1 MAQFILDTGDGR
13 KATVDAPAGSTREQV
28 IDRYNQALQRQLDAP
43 RIADENRLQQGRE
56 ARRRAGDAQ
65 MAAYKPTI
73 MDYVAEV
80 PKGLVGGA
88 AGMIESGALGI
99 AALLPEEAENVVR
112 DGIKYVGGA
121 AQEYVEPTQNTGDS
135 VPRKFSEALGSFA
148 GLAGVFAANPYAGVA
163 TAVGAGVGEASE
175 RARAADATQ
184 DERNLAALLGVLPG
198 ALELVPISRFV
209 KGVKALKTGTVSQS
223 KLITNRIKRA
233 GLEGGIEGAQE
244 TASSIAQ
251 NMIEQGY
258 NPEKGTF
265 DGSGEAAGYGFSVGA
280 FAQTMLDLATPRSR
294 VGANTSDQ
302 SDVDSEEERSTTIRT
317 TEAPSLADA
326 RIAISESLD
335 KTGEVDFNTLRT
347 LDAPALDIEKIINE
361 EKAKRNIVD
370 EDYSELGELLTGPRG
385 VQNKTRFDEAVAKGK
400 YQGNLRENYERFI
413 ADSPWFEKDLS
424 FEEYV
429 RGTKKGSP
437 KSSIE
442 GGMGLASLKDMELAT
457 KTSADIKSKL
467 DRVSTD
473 RATELLS
480 DLGTQQQTSARI
492 DRQLKAIDPERDGR
506 LDRAAATAGSD
517 VARGLANLRPEAQ
530 MDLATDPRRTA
541 EERAQL
547 ELFPEQVREDALG
560 RETLREPIPATAD
573 RAPSGPDLRE
583 AAPTT
588 DVADQLDPYRS
599 DLLSFLPDGLEGA
612 RRRKADQQETDLAER
627 SDAQTALKQLSAQET
642 ADAKQVTDRLAET
655 DATRTKVLQDT
666 IANAGE
672 LRRPEALRKTYE
684 DALTAAGVTNA
695 KATPQEVISL
705 KRASDA
711 IRAKSPAPNVDNII
725 VPPALEAVTDPRQT
739 DMEAQV
745 APKPVTPTQASFA
758 GMGRSAKLGTPPM
771 RPGQDTSATA
781 EPTVE
786 PRIIDEKFLDNLQ
799 IRPQAAVRKRTMG
812 KDFNDPVVRADIA
825 SYAGLKSTPLEAKN
839 QINRLLDDTDIK
851 QTSIFDKKKSPNK
864 RAKSDAK
871 PDADKTK
878 PPNAKAS
885 GDGDAGAGSKRK
897 SDRKT
902 RAAAG
907 APRVGTPDGS
917 GVGSSSGSSSKPSS
931 GASKSNTTLDEAN
944 AKLDKAKRDK
954 NKREAAA
961 RAAEAAKKRKEEVK
975 KEVKNVDPNRN
986 KATAKRLVS
995 AAKGTSASDAD
1006 TTKRNAIGGG
1016 TTDPSA
1022 PKLNLPP
1029 KPKAPVTTPVRQ
1041 RRNRPT
1047 SADYLVE
1054 KHSERSQ
1061 PFQDELQENSDLRY
1075 SKNPFSEADNAQ
1087 ILALL
1092 DRKLKDVET
1101 KGDLNLLGVRAY
1113 LSRFPNP
1120 ADGIRLAVEDVA
1132 TQNPMA
1138 KVDGVGETLAELGL
1152 HLSGVGRNK
1161 TQTDIKGKFPSKQ
1174 PSQAERLIAWVRANL
1189 SAEANNELTKMQ
1201 TKAQNAV
1208 IRSILVDPAN
1218 VEIIAQFNKLRAASD
1233 RRQKGIDAVLVDV
1246 IKPQDLVDDGIITAK
1261 EADELFYWK
1270 DDRYY
1275 LALSSDAVVGL
1286 DVPAHSSVVNAL
1298 KNGNLRDALLFVS
1311 QTSPNKQTRQLARKF
1326 ADVTGNTKV
1335 VIKKDLKLDGRPVAG
1350 LFEPRTNT
1358 ITLDADAGINL
1369 HTLMHE
1375 MSHAAGSA
1383 AIADKSSQLAIKLN
1397 ELFKRVKGSLNR
1409 ESGTANLQEFF
1420 AEAMANSEFRSE
1432 LSAIN
1437 MKGEPVTAL
1446 QRFFNIM
1453 QNFLRKFTGA
1463 PSVNLT
1469 ALQKIDS
1476 LTDALL
1482 APAPQNRNASP
1493 LPMATMDTTRKG
1505 VQSFMSGVVDGTQK
1519 AVSEG
1524 SREQLKNDTKDFF
1537 TQTISKNGKNL
1548 LMGLSGS
1555 QTLGDIAQAVG
1566 LGNLGYDLDKVMA
1579 QQRGA
1584 IMNAEAK
1591 VKDQIEAIVT
1601 NLNRGDKAV
1610 VEKRTK
1616 ALNTIIYDNNFGATI
1631 FQVDP
1636 NDKRSEYLN
1645 KKGETK
1651 IDAEGN
1657 KLVDIWDAQR
1667 KHWNDM
1673 GPEGQKAFNDMRK
1686 VYEEQ
1691 YATMKEVLFKQV
1703 DDSLGD
1709 TDTAKQLK
1717 NTITKQLFDKS
1728 KLKVYFPLLREG
1740 DFVLRYDVKN
1750 IDPAKRIANVLQTFE
1765 TAAERD
1771 DAKAII
1777 EANSDYENVTTSDG
1791 DLTLAQMKSVPSV
1804 FVQDTLSV
1812 LKKAKVPDSV
1822 QKEVLQLFI
1831 KTLPETSFAKA
1842 LQGRKGT
1849 PGYMQDSVLA
1859 LKSKAYN
1866 IASQAQ
1872 KIKYGAAIRALELK
1886 IKDAPRPKDPPA
1898 AGKTLSGK
1906 ILRGLEKTTL
1916 ADFDAVKTELYK
1928 RAEFAR
1934 EGAKN
1939 KNFEEIGRRLNQTAF
1954 IYTIGFNASS
1964 AMVNLSQIP
1973 LFVAPYLGG
1982 QYGYKKTHAAIKSA
1996 YGNVIKSKSRNGS
2009 FNSLFEYYKR
2019 ADDGTLQLRDRAEL
2033 NLPDGAEGDA
2043 KYLELGRMTQLV
2055 DAARGRGLLQSSALA
2070 ESMGLTE
2077 YSRIAKGG
2085 RVGRTMDNVSVLSAT
2100 LFNHGEQMNR
2110 QVTLMASFNLA
2121 LDAKTG
2127 GKPETA
2133 TADQIDAAVQDAI
2146 YNTQQTNGG
2155 TFLESAPR
2163 LSQQHIGRVALM
2175 YKSYGLQMYYTML
2188 KTAKIAFDGDK
2199 GKLFGPKGSPERK
2212 AAWKQLIGLHG
2223 TAMLFAG
2230 VQGLP
2235 LYGAVRLITN
2245 LFFLDDEEDDFDTIV
2260 RKHIGEGWY
2269 KGGITAATGLDV
2281 STRVALTGLLLQ
2293 QNRYNNDPSLEESL
2307 GFYLGGPALSVA
2319 KRLGR
2324 GVDDLYNGETER
2336 GIENLLPAGVANAY
2350 KSSFGRYQQDGGA
2363 FTRRQDPIYD
2373 DISAGEQLFWAL
2385 GIAPKEYTLRQDK
2398 AMIGKRID
2406 TAVNKKRSD
2415 LLKKYYVASRMY
2427 DSAEMLDI
2435 STKMMDFSLR
2445 HPDAAID
2452 RDTIERSMKKHA
2464 TSSEQMYNGVS
2475 FSSLYGDTIR
2485 MMLGEFEQ

>member
-73 MDYVAEV
+73 MDYIAEV

-88 AGMIESGALGI
+88 AGIIESGALGI

-135 VPRKFSEALGSFA
+135 VPRKFSEALGSFV

-163 TAVGAGVGEASE
+163 TAVGAGAGEASE

-198 ALELVPISRFV
+198 ALELVPINRFV

-385 VQNKTRFDEAVAKGK
+385 VQDKTRFDEAVAKGK
-400 YQGNLRENYERFI
+400 YQGNLRENYERHR
-413 ADSPWFEKDLS
+413 AANPLTAMS

-429 RGTKKGSP
+429 ES
-437 KSSIE
+437 
-442 GGMGLASLKDMELAT
+442 GMGTSSLEDMELADR
-457 KTSADIKSKL
+457 TSAGIKSKL
-467 DRVSTD
+467 DRVATD

-506 LDRAAATAGSD
+506 LDRAVATAGSD
-517 VARGLANLRPEAQ
+517 VARGLASLRPEAQ
-530 MDLATDPRRTA
+530 MDLATDPRRTE

-560 RETLREPIPATAD
+560 RETLRESIPATAA
-573 RAPSGPDLRE
+573 RAPTGPDLRE

-588 DVADQLDPYRS
+588 DAADQLDPYRS

-695 KATPQEVISL
+695 KATSQEVISL

-711 IRAKSPAPNVDNII
+711 IRAKSPAPDVDNII

-745 APKPVTPTQASFA
+745 APKPVTPTQDSFA

-771 RPGQDTSATA
+771 RPGQDTFATT

-825 SYAGLKSTPLEAKN
+825 SYAGLKSTQLEAKN
-839 QINRLLDDTDIK
+839 QINRLLDETDLK
-851 QTSIFDKKKSPNK
+851 QDSIFDKKEPPNK
-864 RAKSDAK
+864 RAKSNAK
-871 PDADKTK
+871 PDANKTK
-878 PPNAKAS
+878 PPNARAS

-897 SDRKT
+897 SNREA

-907 APRVGTPDGS
+907 ASRVRTPNGS

-931 GASKSNTTLDEAN
+931 GASKSDTTLDEAN
-944 AKLDKAKRDK
+944 AKLDKAKQDK

-961 RAAEAAKKRKEEVK
+961 ASNAVKKRKEEVK

-995 AAKGTSASDAD
+995 AAKDTSASDAD

-1016 TTDPSA
+1016 TTDPDA

-1041 RRNRPT
+1041 RKDRPT

-1054 KHSERSQ
+1054 RHSERTQ

-1493 LPMATMDTTRKG
+1493 LPMAMMDTTRKG

-1939 KNFEEIGRRLNQTAF
+1939 KNFEEVGRRLNQTAF

-2199 GKLFGPKGSPERK
+2199 GKLFGPEGSPERK

-2324 GVDDLYNGETER
+2324 GVNDLYNGETER

-2385 GIAPKEYTLRQDK
+2385 GVAPKEYTLRQDK

>member
-73 MDYVAEV
+73 MDYIAEV

-88 AGMIESGALGI
+88 AGIIESGALGI

-135 VPRKFSEALGSFA
+135 VPRKFSEALGSFV

-163 TAVGAGVGEASE
+163 TAVGAGAGEASE

-198 ALELVPISRFV
+198 ALELVPINRFV

-385 VQNKTRFDEAVAKGK
+385 VQDKTRFDEAVAKGK
-400 YQGNLRENYERFI
+400 YQGNLRENYERHR
-413 ADSPWFEKDLS
+413 AANPLTAMS

-429 RGTKKGSP
+429 ES
-437 KSSIE
+437 
-442 GGMGLASLKDMELAT
+442 GMGTSSLEDMELADR
-457 KTSADIKSKL
+457 TSAGIKSKL
-467 DRVSTD
+467 DRVATD

-506 LDRAAATAGSD
+506 LDRAVATAGSD
-517 VARGLANLRPEAQ
+517 VARGLASLRPEAQ
-530 MDLATDPRRTA
+530 MDLATDPRRTE

-560 RETLREPIPATAD
+560 RETLRESIPATAA
-573 RAPSGPDLRE
+573 RAPTGPDLRE

-588 DVADQLDPYRS
+588 DAADQLDPYRS

-695 KATPQEVISL
+695 KATSQEVISL

-711 IRAKSPAPNVDNII
+711 IRAKSPAPDVDNII

-745 APKPVTPTQASFA
+745 APKPVTPTQDSFA

-771 RPGQDTSATA
+771 RPGQDTFATT

-825 SYAGLKSTPLEAKN
+825 SYAGLKSTQLEAKN
-839 QINRLLDDTDIK
+839 QINRLLDETDLK
-851 QTSIFDKKKSPNK
+851 QDSIFDKKEPPNK
-864 RAKSDAK
+864 RAKSNAK

-878 PPNAKAS
+878 PPNARAS

-897 SDRKT
+897 SNREA

-907 APRVGTPDGS
+907 ASRVRTPNGS

-931 GASKSNTTLDEAN
+931 GASKSDTTLDEAN
-944 AKLDKAKRDK
+944 AKLDKAKQDK

-961 RAAEAAKKRKEEVK
+961 ASNAVKKRKEEVK

-995 AAKGTSASDAD
+995 AAKDTSASDAD

-1016 TTDPSA
+1016 TTDPDA

-1041 RRNRPT
+1041 RKDRPT

-1054 KHSERSQ
+1054 RHSERTQ

-1939 KNFEEIGRRLNQTAF
+1939 KNFEEVGRRLNQTAF

-2019 ADDGTLQLRDRAEL
+2019 AEDGTLQLRDRAEL

-2199 GKLFGPKGSPERK
+2199 GKLFGPEGSPERK

-2324 GVDDLYNGETER
+2324 GVNDLYNGETER

-2385 GIAPKEYTLRQDK
+2385 GVAPKEYTLRQDK

>member
-73 MDYVAEV
+73 MDYIAEV

-88 AGMIESGALGI
+88 AGIIESGALGI

-135 VPRKFSEALGSFA
+135 VPRKFSEALGSFV

-163 TAVGAGVGEASE
+163 TAVGAGAGEASE

-198 ALELVPISRFV
+198 ALELVPINRFV

-385 VQNKTRFDEAVAKGK
+385 VQDKTRFDEAVAKGK
-400 YQGNLRENYERFI
+400 YQGNLRENYERHR
-413 ADSPWFEKDLS
+413 AANPLTAMS

-429 RGTKKGSP
+429 ES
-437 KSSIE
+437 
-442 GGMGLASLKDMELAT
+442 GMGTSSLEDMELADR
-457 KTSADIKSKL
+457 TSAGIKSKL
-467 DRVSTD
+467 DRVATD

-506 LDRAAATAGSD
+506 LDRAVATAGSD
-517 VARGLANLRPEAQ
+517 VARGLASLRPEAQ
-530 MDLATDPRRTA
+530 MDLATDPRRTE

-560 RETLREPIPATAD
+560 RETLRESIPATAA
-573 RAPSGPDLRE
+573 RAPTGPDLRE

-588 DVADQLDPYRS
+588 DAADQLDPYRS

-672 LRRPEALRKTYE
+672 LRRPEVLRKTYE

-695 KATPQEVISL
+695 KATSQEVISL

-711 IRAKSPAPNVDNII
+711 IRAKSPAPDVDNII

-745 APKPVTPTQASFA
+745 APKPVTPTQDSFA

-771 RPGQDTSATA
+771 RPGQDTFATT

-825 SYAGLKSTPLEAKN
+825 SYAGLKSTQLEAKN
-839 QINRLLDDTDIK
+839 QINRLLDETDLK
-851 QTSIFDKKKSPNK
+851 QDSIFDKKEPPNK
-864 RAKSDAK
+864 RAKSNAK

-878 PPNAKAS
+878 PPNARAS

-897 SDRKT
+897 SNREART
-902 RAAAG
+902 VAG
-907 APRVGTPDGS
+907 APRVGTPNGS
-917 GVGSSSGSSSKPSS
+917 GVGSSSGSSSKSSS
-931 GASKSNTTLDEAN
+931 GASKSDTTLDEAN
-944 AKLDKAKRDK
+944 AKLDKAKQDK

-961 RAAEAAKKRKEEVK
+961 ASNAVKKRKEEVK

-995 AAKGTSASDAD
+995 AAKDTSASDAD

-1016 TTDPSA
+1016 TTDPDA

-1041 RRNRPT
+1041 RKDRPT

-1054 KHSERSQ
+1054 RHSERTQ

-1939 KNFEEIGRRLNQTAF
+1939 KNFEEVGRRLNQTAF

-2199 GKLFGPKGSPERK
+2199 GKLFGPEGSPERK

-2324 GVDDLYNGETER
+2324 GVNDLYNGETER

-2385 GIAPKEYTLRQDK
+2385 GVAPKEYTLRQDK

>member
-73 MDYVAEV
+73 MDYIAEV

-88 AGMIESGALGI
+88 AGIIESGALGI

-135 VPRKFSEALGSFA
+135 VPRKFSEALGSFV

-163 TAVGAGVGEASE
+163 TAVGAGAGEASE

-198 ALELVPISRFV
+198 ALELVPINRFV

-385 VQNKTRFDEAVAKGK
+385 VQDKTRFDEAVAKGK
-400 YQGNLRENYERFI
+400 YQGNLRENYERHR
-413 ADSPWFEKDLS
+413 AANPLTAMS

-429 RGTKKGSP
+429 ES
-437 KSSIE
+437 
-442 GGMGLASLKDMELAT
+442 GMGTSSLEDMELADR
-457 KTSADIKSKL
+457 TSAGIKSKL
-467 DRVSTD
+467 DRVATD

-506 LDRAAATAGSD
+506 LDRAVATAGSD
-517 VARGLANLRPEAQ
+517 VARGLASLRPEAQ
-530 MDLATDPRRTA
+530 MDLATDPRRTE

-560 RETLREPIPATAD
+560 RETLRESIPATAA
-573 RAPSGPDLRE
+573 RAPTGPDLRE

-588 DVADQLDPYRS
+588 DAADQLDPYRS

-672 LRRPEALRKTYE
+672 LRRPEVLRKTYE

-695 KATPQEVISL
+695 KATSQEVISL

-711 IRAKSPAPNVDNII
+711 IRAKSPAPDVDNII

-758 GMGRSAKLGTPPM
+758 GMGRDAKLGTPPM
-771 RPGQDTSATA
+771 RPGQDTFATA

-786 PRIIDEKFLDNLQ
+786 PRIIDEEFLDNLQ
-799 IRPQAAVRKRTMG
+799 INKQAAVRKRTIG
-812 KDFNDPVVRADIA
+812 KDFNDPAVRADIA
-825 SYAGLKSTPLEAKN
+825 SYAGLNMSGPKFEEARN
-839 QINRLLDDTDIK
+839 QINRLLDETDLK
-851 QTSIFDKKKSPNK
+851 QDSIFDKKEPPNK
-864 RAKSDAK
+864 RAKSNAK
-871 PDADKTK
+871 PDANKTK
-878 PPNAKAS
+878 PPNARAS

-897 SDRKT
+897 SNREART
-902 RAAAG
+902 VAG
-907 APRVGTPDGS
+907 APRVGTPNGS
-917 GVGSSSGSSSKPSS
+917 GVGSSSGSSSKSSS
-931 GASKSNTTLDEAN
+931 GASKSDTTLDEAN
-944 AKLDKAKRDK
+944 AKLDKAKQDK

-961 RAAEAAKKRKEEVK
+961 ASNAVKKRKEEVK

-995 AAKGTSASDAD
+995 AAKDTSASDAD

-1016 TTDPSA
+1016 TTDPDA

-1041 RRNRPT
+1041 RKDRPT

-1054 KHSERSQ
+1054 RHSERTQ

-1939 KNFEEIGRRLNQTAF
+1939 KNFEEVGRRLNQTAF

-2199 GKLFGPKGSPERK
+2199 GKLFGPEGSPERK

-2324 GVDDLYNGETER
+2324 GVNDLYNGETER

-2385 GIAPKEYTLRQDK
+2385 GVAPKEYTLRQDK

>member
-73 MDYVAEV
+73 MDYIAEV

-88 AGMIESGALGI
+88 AGIIESGALGI

-135 VPRKFSEALGSFA
+135 VPRKFSEALGSFV

-163 TAVGAGVGEASE
+163 TAVGAGAGEASE

-198 ALELVPISRFV
+198 ALELVPINRFV

-385 VQNKTRFDEAVAKGK
+385 VQDKTRFDEAVAKGK
-400 YQGNLRENYERFI
+400 YQGNLRENYERHR
-413 ADSPWFEKDLS
+413 AANPLTAMS

-429 RGTKKGSP
+429 ES
-437 KSSIE
+437 
-442 GGMGLASLKDMELAT
+442 GMGTSSLEDMELADR
-457 KTSADIKSKL
+457 TSAGIKSKL
-467 DRVSTD
+467 DRVATD

-506 LDRAAATAGSD
+506 LDRAVATAGSD
-517 VARGLANLRPEAQ
+517 VARGLASLRPEAQ
-530 MDLATDPRRTA
+530 MDLATDPRRTE

-560 RETLREPIPATAD
+560 RETLRESIPATAA
-573 RAPSGPDLRE
+573 RAPTGPDLRE

-588 DVADQLDPYRS
+588 DAADQLDPYRS

-672 LRRPEALRKTYE
+672 LRRPEVLRKTYE

-695 KATPQEVISL
+695 KATSQEVISL

-711 IRAKSPAPNVDNII
+711 IRAKSPAPDVDNII

-745 APKPVTPTQASFA
+745 APKPVTPTQDSFA

-771 RPGQDTSATA
+771 RPGQDTFATT

-825 SYAGLKSTPLEAKN
+825 SYAGLKSTQLEAKN
-839 QINRLLDDTDIK
+839 QINRLLDETDLK
-851 QTSIFDKKKSPNK
+851 QDSIFDKKEPPNK
-864 RAKSDAK
+864 RAKSNAK

-878 PPNAKAS
+878 PPNARAS

-897 SDRKT
+897 SNREA

-907 APRVGTPDGS
+907 ASRVRTPNGS

-931 GASKSNTTLDEAN
+931 GASKSDTTLDEAN
-944 AKLDKAKRDK
+944 AKLDKAKQDK

-961 RAAEAAKKRKEEVK
+961 ASNAVKKRKEEVK

-995 AAKGTSASDAD
+995 AAKDTSASDAD

-1016 TTDPSA
+1016 TTDPDA

-1041 RRNRPT
+1041 RKDRPT

-1054 KHSERSQ
+1054 RHSERTQ

-1939 KNFEEIGRRLNQTAF
+1939 KNFEEVGRRLNQTAF

-2199 GKLFGPKGSPERK
+2199 GKLFGPEGSPERK

-2324 GVDDLYNGETER
+2324 GVNDLYNGETER

-2385 GIAPKEYTLRQDK
+2385 GVAPKEYTLRQDK

>member
-73 MDYVAEV
+73 MDYIAEV

-88 AGMIESGALGI
+88 AGIIESGALGI

-135 VPRKFSEALGSFA
+135 VPRKFSEALGSFV

-163 TAVGAGVGEASE
+163 TAVGAGAGEASE

-198 ALELVPISRFV
+198 ALELVPINRFV

-385 VQNKTRFDEAVAKGK
+385 VQDKTRFDEAVAKGK
-400 YQGNLRENYERFI
+400 YQGNLRENYERHR
-413 ADSPWFEKDLS
+413 AANPLTAMS

-429 RGTKKGSP
+429 ES
-437 KSSIE
+437 
-442 GGMGLASLKDMELAT
+442 GMGTSSLEDMELADR
-457 KTSADIKSKL
+457 TSAGIKSKL
-467 DRVSTD
+467 DRVATD

-506 LDRAAATAGSD
+506 LDRAVATAGSD
-517 VARGLANLRPEAQ
+517 VARGLASLRPEAQ
-530 MDLATDPRRTA
+530 MDLATDPRRTE

-560 RETLREPIPATAD
+560 RETLRESIPATAA
-573 RAPSGPDLRE
+573 RAPTGPDLRE

-588 DVADQLDPYRS
+588 DAADQLDPYRS

-672 LRRPEALRKTYE
+672 LRRPEVLRKTYE

-695 KATPQEVISL
+695 KATSQEVISL

-711 IRAKSPAPNVDNII
+711 IRAKSPAPDVDNII

-745 APKPVTPTQASFA
+745 APKPVTPTQDSFA

-771 RPGQDTSATA
+771 RPGQDTFATT

-825 SYAGLKSTPLEAKN
+825 SYAGLKSTQLEAKN
-839 QINRLLDDTDIK
+839 QINRLLDETDLK
-851 QTSIFDKKKSPNK
+851 QDSIFDKKEPPNK
-864 RAKSDAK
+864 RAKSNAK

-878 PPNAKAS
+878 PPNARAS

-897 SDRKT
+897 SNREA

-907 APRVGTPDGS
+907 ASRVRTPNGS

-931 GASKSNTTLDEAN
+931 GASKSDTTLDEAN
-944 AKLDKAKRDK
+944 AKLDKAKQDK

-961 RAAEAAKKRKEEVK
+961 ASNAVKKRKEEVK

-995 AAKGTSASDAD
+995 AAKDTSASDAD

-1016 TTDPSA
+1016 TTDPDA

-1041 RRNRPT
+1041 RKDRPT

-1054 KHSERSQ
+1054 RHSERTQ

-1161 TQTDIKGKFPSKQ
+1161 TQIDIKGKFPSKQ

-1397 ELFKRVKGSLNR
+1397 ELFKRVKGNKHEGR
-1409 ESGTANLQEFF
+1409 TCYC
-1420 AEAMANSEFRSE
+1420 
-1432 LSAIN
+1432 
-1437 MKGEPVTAL
+1437 VTAIL
-1446 QRFFNIM
+1446 QH
-1453 QNFLRKFTGA
+1453 
-1463 PSVNLT
+1463 
-1469 ALQKIDS
+1469 
-1476 LTDALL
+1476 
-1482 APAPQNRNASP
+1482 
-1493 LPMATMDTTRKG
+1493 
-1505 VQSFMSGVVDGTQK
+1505 
-1519 AVSEG
+1519 
-1524 SREQLKNDTKDFF
+1524 
-1537 TQTISKNGKNL
+1537 
-1548 LMGLSGS
+1548 
-1555 QTLGDIAQAVG
+1555 
-1566 LGNLGYDLDKVMA
+1566 
-1579 QQRGA
+1579 
-1584 IMNAEAK
+1584 NAE
-1591 VKDQIEAIVT
+1591 
-1601 NLNRGDKAV
+1601 
-1610 VEKRTK
+1610 
-1616 ALNTIIYDNNFGATI
+1616 F
-1631 FQVDP
+1631 
-1636 NDKRSEYLN
+1636 
-1645 KKGETK
+1645 
-1651 IDAEGN
+1651 
-1657 KLVDIWDAQR
+1657 
-1667 KHWNDM
+1667 
-1673 GPEGQKAFNDMRK
+1673 
-1686 VYEEQ
+1686 
-1691 YATMKEVLFKQV
+1691 
-1703 DDSLGD
+1703 
-1709 TDTAKQLK
+1709 
-1717 NTITKQLFDKS
+1717 
-1728 KLKVYFPLLREG
+1728 
-1740 DFVLRYDVKN
+1740 
-1750 IDPAKRIANVLQTFE
+1750 
-1765 TAAERD
+1765 
-1771 DAKAII
+1771 
-1777 EANSDYENVTTSDG
+1777 
-1791 DLTLAQMKSVPSV
+1791 LT
-1804 FVQDTLSV
+1804 
-1812 LKKAKVPDSV
+1812 
-1822 QKEVLQLFI
+1822 
-1831 KTLPETSFAKA
+1831 
-1842 LQGRKGT
+1842 
-1849 PGYMQDSVLA
+1849 
-1859 LKSKAYN
+1859 
-1866 IASQAQ
+1866 
-1872 KIKYGAAIRALELK
+1872 
-1886 IKDAPRPKDPPA
+1886 
-1898 AGKTLSGK
+1898 
-1906 ILRGLEKTTL
+1906 
-1916 ADFDAVKTELYK
+1916 
-1928 RAEFAR
+1928 
-1934 EGAKN
+1934 
-1939 KNFEEIGRRLNQTAF
+1939 
-1954 IYTIGFNASS
+1954 
-1964 AMVNLSQIP
+1964 
-1973 LFVAPYLGG
+1973 
-1982 QYGYKKTHAAIKSA
+1982 
-1996 YGNVIKSKSRNGS
+1996 
-2009 FNSLFEYYKR
+2009 
-2019 ADDGTLQLRDRAEL
+2019 
-2033 NLPDGAEGDA
+2033 
-2043 KYLELGRMTQLV
+2043 
-2055 DAARGRGLLQSSALA
+2055 
-2070 ESMGLTE
+2070 
-2077 YSRIAKGG
+2077 
-2085 RVGRTMDNVSVLSAT
+2085 
-2100 LFNHGEQMNR
+2100 
-2110 QVTLMASFNLA
+2110 
-2121 LDAKTG
+2121 
-2127 GKPETA
+2127 
-2133 TADQIDAAVQDAI
+2133 
-2146 YNTQQTNGG
+2146 
-2155 TFLESAPR
+2155 
-2163 LSQQHIGRVALM
+2163 
-2175 YKSYGLQMYYTML
+2175 
-2188 KTAKIAFDGDK
+2188 
-2199 GKLFGPKGSPERK
+2199 
-2212 AAWKQLIGLHG
+2212 
-2223 TAMLFAG
+2223 
-2230 VQGLP
+2230 
-2235 LYGAVRLITN
+2235 
-2245 LFFLDDEEDDFDTIV
+2245 
-2260 RKHIGEGWY
+2260 
-2269 KGGITAATGLDV
+2269 
-2281 STRVALTGLLLQ
+2281 
-2293 QNRYNNDPSLEESL
+2293 
-2307 GFYLGGPALSVA
+2307 
-2319 KRLGR
+2319 
-2324 GVDDLYNGETER
+2324 
-2336 GIENLLPAGVANAY
+2336 
-2350 KSSFGRYQQDGGA
+2350 
-2363 FTRRQDPIYD
+2363 
-2373 DISAGEQLFWAL
+2373 
-2385 GIAPKEYTLRQDK
+2385 
-2398 AMIGKRID
+2398 
-2406 TAVNKKRSD
+2406 
-2415 LLKKYYVASRMY
+2415 
-2427 DSAEMLDI
+2427 
-2435 STKMMDFSLR
+2435 
-2445 HPDAAID
+2445 
-2452 RDTIERSMKKHA
+2452 
-2464 TSSEQMYNGVS
+2464 
-2475 FSSLYGDTIR
+2475 
-2485 MMLGEFEQ
+2485 

>member
-1 MAQFILDTGDGR
+1 MAQFTLDTGDGR
-13 KATVDAPAGSTREQV
+13 KTTVDAPAGSTREQV

-43 RIADENRLQQGRE
+43 RIADENRLQQERE

-88 AGMIESGALGI
+88 AGMLESGALGI

-121 AQEYVEPTQNTGDS
+121 AQEYVEPTQNAGDS

-148 GLAGVFAANPYAGVA
+148 GLAGVFAANPVAGIA

-184 DERNLAALLGVLPG
+184 EERNLAALLGVLPG
-198 ALELVPISRFV
+198 ALELVPINRFV
-209 KGVKALKTGTVSQS
+209 KGVKLLRKGESAADAGSTVTAVGSNTIVTQNR
-223 KLITNRIKRA
+223 LIANRIKRA

-265 DGSGEAAGYGFSVGA
+265 DGSSEAAGYGFSVGA
-280 FAQTMLDLATPRSR
+280 FAKTMLDLATPRTR
-294 VGANTSDQ
+294 GEANA
-302 SDVDSEEERSTTIRT
+302 DVDSEEKQSTTIRT
-317 TEAPSLADA
+317 QDQFADVEERSTALDDRMVDLSLAE
-326 RIAISESLD
+326 RIKREIAE
-335 KTGEVDFNTLRT
+335 TGEVSSASMQELRNSDMPFEEISEQLAEAQQSTGLKQSRPKSPQELAEERDILGMGADPTTEAVPVGDSYGGSTLGGDQTTQKFKNTKSTAESTVNYDDSGTTDT
-347 LDAPALDIEKIINE
+347 LYDRAVQPIRRGIQGIADRQAKRDAEIIAKRDKQT
-361 EKAKRNIVD
+361 KAKTDLQANVKERIRQDNLSLRVGN
-370 EDYSELGELLTGPRG
+370 E
-385 VQNKTRFDEAVAKGK
+385 VA
-400 YQGNLRENYERFI
+400 QGLE
-413 ADSPWFEKDLS
+413 S
-424 FEEYV
+424 
-429 RGTKKGSP
+429 
-437 KSSIE
+437 
-442 GGMGLASLKDMELAT
+442 
-457 KTSADIKSKL
+457 
-467 DRVSTD
+467 
-473 RATELLS
+473 
-480 DLGTQQQTSARI
+480 
-492 DRQLKAIDPERDGR
+492 
-506 LDRAAATAGSD
+506 
-517 VARGLANLRPEAQ
+517 LRPEAQ
-530 MDLATDPRRTA
+530 MDLATDPKRTA
-541 EERAQL
+541 EERAQS

-560 RETLREPIPATAD
+560 RETLRED
-573 RAPSGPDLRE
+573 
-583 AAPTT
+583 APTT
-588 DVADQLDPYRS
+588 DDVDQSDPYRS
-599 DLLSFLPDGLEGA
+599 DLLSFLPDGSENA
-612 RRRKADQQETDLAER
+612 RRRKADQQEVDLTER
-627 SDAQTALKQLSAQET
+627 SDAQTDLKQLSAQET

-655 DATRTKVLQDT
+655 DVTRTKVLQDT

-672 LRRPEALRKTYE
+672 LRRPEALRKMYE
-684 DALTAAGVTNA
+684 DALTAAGVSNA
-695 KATPQEVISL
+695 KATPQEVVSL

-711 IRAKSPAPNVDNII
+711 IRAKSPTPNVDNII
-725 VPPALEAVTDPRQT
+725 VPPELEVVTDPRQT
-739 DMEAQV
+739 DMETQV

-758 GMGRSAKLGTPPM
+758 GMGRKAKLGTPPM
-771 RPGQDTSATA
+771 RPGQDTSAIV

-786 PRIIDEKFLDNLQ
+786 PRIINEKFLNGLS

-812 KDFNDPVVRADIA
+812 KDFNDPAVRADIA
-825 SYAGLKSTPLEAKN
+825 NHAGLKSTPLEAKN
-839 QINRLLDDTDIK
+839 QINRLLDDTDTF
-851 QTSIFDKKKSPNK
+851 QDSIFDKKEPPNK

-871 PDADKTK
+871 PNADKTK
-878 PPNAKAS
+878 PSDTKTGGAGNA
-885 GDGDAGAGSKRK
+885 DAGQQRK
-897 SDRKT
+897 SDRQAP
-902 RAAAG
+902 AAADTDG
-907 APRVGTPDGS
+907 AKSSDRS
-917 GVGSSSGSSSKPSS
+917 GVGSSSGSSSKS
-931 GASKSNTTLDEAN
+931 GRGTSKGDTTLDKAN
-944 AKLDKAKRDK
+944 AK
-954 NKREAAA
+954 READAA
-961 RAAEAAKKRKEEVK
+961 AFNAAKKRKEEVK

-986 KATAKRLVS
+986 KATAERLVS

-1006 TTKRNAIGGG
+1006 SARRNAIGSG
-1016 TTDPSA
+1016 TTDPDA
-1022 PKLNLPP
+1022 PKMDLPP
-1029 KPKAPVTTPVRQ
+1029 KPKAPVTTPVSQ
-1041 RRNRPT
+1041 RKDRPT

-1054 KHSERSQ
+1054 KHSKRNQ
-1061 PFQDELQENSDLRY
+1061 AFQDELQENSDLRY
-1075 SKNPFSEADNAQ
+1075 SKNPFSEADNAE

-1092 DRKLKDVET
+1092 DKKLKDVET
-1101 KGDLNLLGVRAY
+1101 KGDLNLVGVRAY

-1120 ADGIRLAVEDVA
+1120 ADGMRLAVEDVA

-1138 KVDGVGETLAELGL
+1138 TVDGVGAALAELGKNL
-1152 HLSGVGRNK
+1152 TGVGRSK
-1161 TQTDIKGKFPSKQ
+1161 IQEDTKGEFPSKQ

-1189 SAEANNELTKMQ
+1189 SAEANNILTKMQ
-1201 TKAQNAV
+1201 TKAQDAV
-1208 IRSILVDPAN
+1208 IRSVLIDPAN
-1218 VEIIAQFNKLRAASD
+1218 VKVIAQFNKLREASD
-1233 RRQKGIDAVLVDV
+1233 RRQKGIDSVLGSV
-1246 IKPQDLVDDGIITAK
+1246 IKPQDLIDDGVITVK
-1261 EADELFYWK
+1261 EADELFIWK
-1270 DDRYY
+1270 NDKYY

-1298 KNGNLRDALLFVS
+1298 KNGNLRGALLFVS
-1311 QTSPNKQTRQLARKF
+1311 QTSPNKQMRQLARKF

-1335 VIKKDLKLDGRPVAG
+1335 VIKKDLKLDGKPVAG

-1383 AIADKSSQLAIKLN
+1383 AIDDKSSQLAIKLN
-1397 ELFKRVKGSLNR
+1397 ELFKRVRGSLSR
-1409 ESGTANLQEFF
+1409 ESGIANLQEFF

-1437 MKGEPVTAL
+1437 MKGEPVSAL

-1469 ALQKIDS
+1469 ALQQIDS

-1493 LPMATMDTTRKG
+1493 MGMMDTTRKG
-1505 VQSFMSGVVDGTQK
+1505 IQGFMSGFVDGTQR

-1524 SREQLKNDTKDFF
+1524 SRKELKNDTKDFF

-1591 VKDQIEAIVT
+1591 VKDQIEAILT
-1601 NLNRGDKAV
+1601 NLNRGDKTV

-1616 ALNTIIYDNNFGATI
+1616 ALNTIIYDTNFGATI

-1673 GPEGQKAFNDMRK
+1673 GPEGQKVFNDMRK

-1740 DFVLRYDVKN
+1740 KFVLRYDVKN

-1777 EANSDYENVTTSDG
+1777 EANSDYENVDTSDG
-1791 DLTLAQMKSVPSV
+1791 DLTLSQMKSVPSV

-1906 ILRGLEKTTL
+1906 ILRSLEKATL
-1916 ADFDAVKTELYK
+1916 ADFDAVKTEMYK
-1928 RAEFAR
+1928 RAAFAR

-1939 KNFEEIGRRLNQTAF
+1939 KNFEAIGRRLNQAAF

-1996 YGNVIKSKSRNGS
+1996 YGNVINSKSRNGS

-2085 RVGRTMDNVSVLSAT
+2085 RVGRAMDNVSVLSAT

-2133 TADQIDAAVQDAI
+2133 TAEQIDAAVEDAI

-2163 LSQQHIGRVALM
+2163 ITQEHIGRVAGM
-2175 YKSYGLQMYYTML
+2175 YKSYGMQMYYTMM
-2188 KTAKIAFDGDK
+2188 KTAKVAFDGDK
-2199 GKLFGPKGSPERK
+2199 GDLFGPKGSLERRT
-2212 AAWKQLIGLHG
+2212 AWKQLIGLHG

-2293 QNRYNNDPSLEESL
+2293 QNRYNNDPSLEENL

-2324 GVDDLYNGETER
+2324 GMDDLYNGEIER

-2373 DISAGEQLFWAL
+2373 DISAGEQFFWAL

-2398 AMIGKRID
+2398 AMISKKID

-2452 RDTIERSMKKHA
+2452 RDTVERSMKKHA
-2464 TSSEQMYNGVS
+2464 TSSEKMYNGVS

>member
-1 MAQFILDTGDGR
+1 M
-13 KATVDAPAGSTREQV
+13 
-28 IDRYNQALQRQLDAP
+28 
-43 RIADENRLQQGRE
+43 
-56 ARRRAGDAQ
+56 
-65 MAAYKPTI
+65 
-73 MDYVAEV
+73 
-80 PKGLVGGA
+80 
-88 AGMIESGALGI
+88 
-99 AALLPEEAENVVR
+99 
-112 DGIKYVGGA
+112 
-121 AQEYVEPTQNTGDS
+121 
-135 VPRKFSEALGSFA
+135 
-148 GLAGVFAANPYAGVA
+148 
-163 TAVGAGVGEASE
+163 
-175 RARAADATQ
+175 
-184 DERNLAALLGVLPG
+184 
-198 ALELVPISRFV
+198 
-209 KGVKALKTGTVSQS
+209 
-223 KLITNRIKRA
+223 
-233 GLEGGIEGAQE
+233 
-244 TASSIAQ
+244 
-251 NMIEQGY
+251 
-258 NPEKGTF
+258 
-265 DGSGEAAGYGFSVGA
+265 
-280 FAQTMLDLATPRSR
+280 
-294 VGANTSDQ
+294 
-302 SDVDSEEERSTTIRT
+302 
-317 TEAPSLADA
+317 
-326 RIAISESLD
+326 
-335 KTGEVDFNTLRT
+335 
-347 LDAPALDIEKIINE
+347 
-361 EKAKRNIVD
+361 
-370 EDYSELGELLTGPRG
+370 
-385 VQNKTRFDEAVAKGK
+385 
-400 YQGNLRENYERFI
+400 
-413 ADSPWFEKDLS
+413 
-424 FEEYV
+424 
-429 RGTKKGSP
+429 
-437 KSSIE
+437 
-442 GGMGLASLKDMELAT
+442 
-457 KTSADIKSKL
+457 
-467 DRVSTD
+467 
-473 RATELLS
+473 
-480 DLGTQQQTSARI
+480 
-492 DRQLKAIDPERDGR
+492 
-506 LDRAAATAGSD
+506 
-517 VARGLANLRPEAQ
+517 
-530 MDLATDPRRTA
+530 
-541 EERAQL
+541 
-547 ELFPEQVREDALG
+547 
-560 RETLREPIPATAD
+560 
-573 RAPSGPDLRE
+573 
-583 AAPTT
+583 
-588 DVADQLDPYRS
+588 
-599 DLLSFLPDGLEGA
+599 
-612 RRRKADQQETDLAER
+612 
-627 SDAQTALKQLSAQET
+627 
-642 ADAKQVTDRLAET
+642 
-655 DATRTKVLQDT
+655 
-666 IANAGE
+666 
-672 LRRPEALRKTYE
+672 
-684 DALTAAGVTNA
+684 
-695 KATPQEVISL
+695 
-705 KRASDA
+705 
-711 IRAKSPAPNVDNII
+711 
-725 VPPALEAVTDPRQT
+725 
-739 DMEAQV
+739 
-745 APKPVTPTQASFA
+745 
-758 GMGRSAKLGTPPM
+758 
-771 RPGQDTSATA
+771 
-781 EPTVE
+781 
-786 PRIIDEKFLDNLQ
+786 
-799 IRPQAAVRKRTMG
+799 
-812 KDFNDPVVRADIA
+812 
-825 SYAGLKSTPLEAKN
+825 
-839 QINRLLDDTDIK
+839 
-851 QTSIFDKKKSPNK
+851 
-864 RAKSDAK
+864 
-871 PDADKTK
+871 
-878 PPNAKAS
+878 
-885 GDGDAGAGSKRK
+885 
-897 SDRKT
+897 
-902 RAAAG
+902 
-907 APRVGTPDGS
+907 
-917 GVGSSSGSSSKPSS
+917 GSSSGSSSKSSS
-931 GASKSNTTLDEAN
+931 GASKSDTTLDEAN
-944 AKLDKAKRDK
+944 AKLDKAKQDK

-961 RAAEAAKKRKEEVK
+961 ASNAVKKRKEEVK

-995 AAKGTSASDAD
+995 AAKDTSASDAD

-1016 TTDPSA
+1016 TTDPDA

-1041 RRNRPT
+1041 RKDRPT

-1054 KHSERSQ
+1054 RHSERTQ

-1189 SAEANNELTKMQ
+1189 SVEANNELTKMQ

-1939 KNFEEIGRRLNQTAF
+1939 KNFEEVGRRLNQTAF

-2199 GKLFGPKGSPERK
+2199 GKLFGPEGSPERK

-2324 GVDDLYNGETER
+2324 GVNDLYNGETER

-2385 GIAPKEYTLRQDK
+2385 GVAPKEYTLRQDK

>member
-148 GLAGVFAANPYAGVA
+148 GLAGVFAVNPYAGVA
-163 TAVGAGVGEASE
+163 TAVGAGAGEASE

-198 ALELVPISRFV
+198 ALELVPINRFV

-385 VQNKTRFDEAVAKGK
+385 VQNKTRFDQAVAKGK

-413 ADSPWFEKDLS
+413 AASPWYEKDLS

-429 RGTKKGSP
+429 RGTKEGSP

-517 VARGLANLRPEAQ
+517 VARKLESLRPEAQ

-541 EERAQL
+541 KERAQL

-560 RETLREPIPATAD
+560 RETLRESIPATAA
-573 RAPSGPDLRE
+573 RAPTGPDLRE

-588 DVADQLDPYRS
+588 DAADQLDPYRS
-599 DLLSFLPDGLEGA
+599 DLLSFLPDGLESA

-627 SDAQTALKQLSAQET
+627 SDAQTALKQISAQET
-642 ADAKQVTDRLAET
+642 ADAKQVTGRLAET
-655 DATRTKVLQDT
+655 DATRTKILQDT

-672 LRRPEALRKTYE
+672 LRRPEALRKAYE
-684 DALTAAGVTNA
+684 DALTAAGITNA
-695 KATPQEVISL
+695 KATPQEVTSL

-711 IRAKSPAPNVDNII
+711 IRAKSPVPNVDNII
-725 VPPALEAVTDPRQT
+725 VPPALEPVTDPRQT

-771 RPGQDTSATA
+771 RSGQDTSATA

-786 PRIIDEKFLDNLQ
+786 PRIINEKFLDNLK

-825 SYAGLKSTPLEAKN
+825 SYAGLKSTSLEAKN

-851 QTSIFDKKKSPNK
+851 QTSIFDKEEPTKKG
-864 RAKSDAK
+864 AKSNAK

-878 PPNAKAS
+878 PSNAGAS
-885 GDGDAGAGSKRK
+885 GDGDAGAGSKRE
-897 SDRKT
+897 SNREA

-907 APRVGTPDGS
+907 APRVRTSDGS
-917 GVGSSSGSSSKPSS
+917 GVGSSSGGSSKS
-931 GASKSNTTLDEAN
+931 GRAASKSNTTLDEAN
-944 AKLDKAKRDK
+944 AKLDKAKQDK

-995 AAKGTSASDAD
+995 AAKGTSAPDAD
-1006 TTKRNAIGGG
+1006 ATKRNAIGGG
-1016 TTDPSA
+1016 ATDPNA
-1022 PKLNLPP
+1022 PKLGLPP
-1029 KPKAPVTTPVRQ
+1029 KPKPPVTTPVRQ

-1054 KHSERSQ
+1054 KHSKRTQ
-1061 PFQDELQENSDLRY
+1061 PFQDELQQNSDLRY
-1075 SKNPFSEADNAQ
+1075 SKNPFSEADNAK

-1174 PSQAERLIAWVRANL
+1174 PSQAERLLAWVRANL

-1218 VEIIAQFNKLRAASD
+1218 VKIIAQFNKLRDASD

-1298 KNGNLRDALLFVS
+1298 KNGNLQDALLFVS

-1493 LPMATMDTTRKG
+1493 LPMAMMDTTRKG

-1591 VKDQIEAIVT
+1591 VKDQIASIVT

-1939 KNFEEIGRRLNQTAF
+1939 KNFEEVGRRLNQTAF

-2085 RVGRTMDNVSVLSAT
+2085 KVGRAMDNVSVLSAIM
-2100 LFNHGEQMNR
+2100 FNHGEQMNR

-2199 GKLFGPKGSPERK
+2199 GKLFGPEGSPERK

-2293 QNRYNNDPSLEESL
+2293 QNRYNNDPSIEEQL
-2307 GFYLGGPALSVA
+2307 GFYFGGPALSVA

-2336 GIENLLPAGVANAY
+2336 GIENLLPAGVANGY
-2350 KSSFGRYQQDGGA
+2350 KSIFGRYQQDGGA

-2385 GIAPKEYTLRQDK
+2385 GVAPKEYTLRQDK

>member
-80 PKGLVGGA
+80 PKGLVSGA

-163 TAVGAGVGEASE
+163 TAVGAGAGEASE

-198 ALELVPISRFV
+198 ALELVPINRFV
-209 KGVKALKTGTVSQS
+209 KGVRALKTGTVSQS

-258 NPEKGTF
+258 NPDKGTF
-265 DGSGEAAGYGFSVGA
+265 EGSGEAAGYGFGVGA
-280 FAQTMLDLATPRSR
+280 FAQTLLDLATPRTRTGTDLS
-294 VGANTSDQ
+294 TLQ
-302 SDVDSEEERSTTIRT
+302 DVDSEEERSTTIRT

-400 YQGNLRENYERFI
+400 YQGNLRDNYERYR
-413 ADSPWFEKDLS
+413 AANPLTAMS

-429 RGTKKGSP
+429 ES
-437 KSSIE
+437 
-442 GGMGLASLKDMELAT
+442 GMGTSSLEDMELADR
-457 KTSADIKSKL
+457 TSAGIKSKL
-467 DRVSTD
+467 DRVATD

-517 VARGLANLRPEAQ
+517 VARGLASLRPEAQ

-560 RETLREPIPATAD
+560 REILREPISATAA
-573 RAPSGPDLRE
+573 RAPTGPDLRE

-588 DVADQLDPYRS
+588 DAADQLDPYRS

-771 RPGQDTSATA
+771 RPGQDTFATA

-825 SYAGLKSTPLEAKN
+825 SHAGLKSTPLEAKN
-839 QINRLLDDTDIK
+839 QINRLLDETDLK
-851 QTSIFDKKKSPNK
+851 QYSIFDKKEPPNK
-864 RAKSDAK
+864 RAKSNAK

-878 PPNAKAS
+878 PPNAGAS
-885 GDGDAGAGSKRK
+885 GDGDAGAGSKRE
-897 SDRKT
+897 SGRKT

-907 APRVGTPDGS
+907 AFRVRTPNGS

-931 GASKSNTTLDEAN
+931 GASKSDTTLDEAN
-944 AKLDKAKRDK
+944 AKLDKAKQDK
-954 NKREAAA
+954 NKRKAAA
-961 RAAEAAKKRKEEVK
+961 AYNAVKKRKE
-975 KEVKNVDPNRN
+975 EVKNVDPNRN

-1016 TTDPSA
+1016 TTDPDA

-1041 RRNRPT
+1041 RKNRPT

-1054 KHSERSQ
+1054 KHSERTQ

-1298 KNGNLRDALLFVS
+1298 KNGNLRGALLFVS

-1493 LPMATMDTTRKG
+1493 LPMAMMDTTRKG

-1939 KNFEEIGRRLNQTAF
+1939 KNFEEVGRRLNQTAF

-2121 LDAKTG
+2121 LDASTK

-2199 GKLFGPKGSPERK
+2199 GKLFGPEGSPERK

-2324 GVDDLYNGETER
+2324 GVNDLYNGETER

-2385 GIAPKEYTLRQDK
+2385 GVAPKEYTLRQDK